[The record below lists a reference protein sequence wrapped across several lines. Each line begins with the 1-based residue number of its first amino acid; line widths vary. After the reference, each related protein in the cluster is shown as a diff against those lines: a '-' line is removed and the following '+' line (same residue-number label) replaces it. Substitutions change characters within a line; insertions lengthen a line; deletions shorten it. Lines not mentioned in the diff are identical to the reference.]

1 MIYISFINGI
11 SLHISS
17 EMDGP
22 RAPEDWH
29 GGLNVSYNLGPGL
42 TKGNNLRMEIRTH
55 IENVTVYNVIGKIE
69 GREEPGIVFTHTTL
83 VNESK
88 SRYSTKT

>member
-1 MIYISFINGI
+1 
-11 SLHISS
+11 
-17 EMDGP
+17 MDGP
-22 RAPEDWH
+22 RAPEEWH
-29 GGLNVSYNLGPGL
+29 GGLNVTYNLGPGL

-55 IENVTVYNVIGKIE
+55 NGNVTVYNVIGKIE

-88 SRYSTKT
+88 RRHSTKT